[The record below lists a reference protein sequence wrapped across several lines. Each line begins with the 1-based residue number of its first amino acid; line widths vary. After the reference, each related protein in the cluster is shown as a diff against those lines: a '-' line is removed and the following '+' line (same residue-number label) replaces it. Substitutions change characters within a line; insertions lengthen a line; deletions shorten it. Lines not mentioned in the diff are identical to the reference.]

1 MLKFYHI
8 QKYIL
13 IKHLSLICFI
23 ITIKLCKCNFII
35 KQDTTFTTKADG
47 TGLGLFE
54 CKIIIEKHRGKFYF
68 ESEVGVGSIFYVVL
82 PRE

>member
-1 MLKFYHI
+1 M
-8 QKYIL
+8 
-13 IKHLSLICFI
+13 
-23 ITIKLCKCNFII
+23 I
-35 KQDTTFTTKADG
+35 KQDTIFTTKADG